1 MELDRQDIKVVPIVV
16 GSISKDVEAFFGE
29 LLAPFLARE
38 DTFCVVSSDFC
49 HWWILDIIA

>member
-16 GSISKDVEAFFGE
+16 GGISKDDEAFFGE
-29 LLAPFLARE
+29 LLAPFLAQE

-49 HWWILDIIA
+49 HWWILTLLL

>member
-16 GSISKDVEAFFGE
+16 GSISKDDEAFFGE

-38 DTFCVVSSDFC
+38 DTFCIVSSDFC
-49 HWWILDIIA
+49 HWWILTLSL

>member
-16 GSISKDVEAFFGE
+16 GGISKDDEAFFGE

-49 HWWILDIIA
+49 HWWILTLSL